1 MMELNP
7 ALWVLL
13 FEALIALLIAFGW
26 LLYSSRKVKNQTF
39 SFAEQLVNNLGMSKK
54 DHTENLSAI
63 ITENTHIDAQV
74 LETLLNDVNV
84 EEKALYRY
92 VIKILLE
99 RDLERDPELLNDL
112 QAHVESL
119 AKPYCKVLQQSL
131 SSDQMRLSEGAS
143 SPSEELELAQQEILH
158 LQDENTR
165 LTKELKQAITTVDNI
180 VEEYTRVFNGKPEE
194 TELRKSAHRMVELFK
209 RVTDHAEKI
218 ELE

>member
-39 SFAEQLVNNLGMSKK
+39 SFAEQLVNNLGTSKK
-54 DHTENLSAI
+54 DHAEDLSAI
-63 ITENTHIDAQV
+63 ITENAHIDAQL
-74 LETLLNDVNV
+74 LETLLNDVNMQ
-84 EEKALYRY
+84 EKALYRF
-92 VIKILLE
+92 VIKIL
-99 RDLERDPELLNDL
+99 LERDPELLNDL
-112 QAHVESL
+112 QDHVNAL

-131 SSDQMRLSEGAS
+131 STEHLRPSEENCP
-143 SPSEELELAQQEILH
+143 PSEELALAHQEILR
-158 LQDENTR
+158 LKDQNTS
-165 LTKELKQAITTVDNI
+165 LTKELKQAITTVDHI

-194 TELRKSAHRMVELFK
+194 IELRNSAHRMLELFK
-209 RVTDHAEKI
+209 RVTDHVEII